1 MHKRSTNFIVGLVI
15 LLSIAI
21 LIGGV
26 RFLSETKFRENTYQ
40 MIAMFDDVGTL
51 TKGDPVK
58 VNGVKKGKV
67 TDIRLDGHRV
77 KVVMSIEKE
86 VQLTQDSRI
95 VIQNIGLMG
104 ERMIGI
110 RLGTGEPLAQG
121 QIMQGNFDS
130 GIAEAM
136 GMLGEVLSQV
146 QTTMAELQGIV
157 RNTVGNEEFQATFGR
172 VTTRLDSTMG
182 TLSRLVEQNKGAL
195 QSSIQDLQ
203 ATSSDVRGF
212 MDQNKARL
220 NTTVE
225 NVEGITTQA
234 KDMLNKAEKISTDI
248 QEILARVNSDQS
260 SVGRLLADTSFVDQV
275 KLTITNADSLVRQ
288 IKARGIKVGFW

>member
-1 MHKRSTNFIVGLVI
+1 MHKRSTNFVVGLVI
-15 LLSIAI
+15 LLSVAI

-26 RFLSETKFRENTYQ
+26 RFLSETKFRESTYQ
-40 MIAMFDDVGTL
+40 LIAVFDDVGTL

-67 TDIRLDGHRV
+67 TDIRLADHRV
-77 KVVMSIEKE
+77 EVVMSIQKE
-86 VQLTQDSRI
+86 ITLTQDSRI

-110 RLGTGEPLAQG
+110 RLGTGDPIQKG
-121 QIMQGNFDS
+121 QVVEGTFDS

-136 GMLGEVLSQV
+136 GMLGEVLHQV
-146 QTTMAELQGIV
+146 QITMADLQKIV
-157 RNTVGNEEFQATFGR
+157 KNTVGNEEFQATFNR
-172 VTTRLDSTMG
+172 VTTRLDST
-182 TLSRLVEQNKGAL
+182 TAVLNDLVDQNKGAL
-195 QSSIQDLQ
+195 ESSIQNLH
-203 ATSSDVRGF
+203 ATSSEVRGF
-212 MDQNKARL
+212 FDQNKDRL
-220 NTTVE
+220 NTTVQ

-234 KDMLNKAEKISTDI
+234 KDMLGRAEKISNDV
-248 QEILARVNSDQS
+248 QEIMTRLNSDKS
-260 SVGRLLADTSFVDQV
+260 SMGRLLSDTTFADQL

>member
-1 MHKRSTNFIVGLVI
+1 MHKRSTNFVVGLVI
-15 LLSIAI
+15 LLSVAI

-26 RFLSETKFRENTYQ
+26 RFLSETKFRESTYQ
-40 MIAMFDDVGTL
+40 LIAVFDDVGTL

-67 TDIRLDGHRV
+67 TDIRLAGHRV
-77 KVVMSIEKE
+77 EVMMSIQKE
-86 VQLTQDSRI
+86 ITLTQDSRI

-110 RLGTGEPLAQG
+110 RLGTGDPVQKG
-121 QIMQGNFDS
+121 QVVEGTFDS

-136 GMLGEVLSQV
+136 GMLGEVLHQV
-146 QTTMAELQGIV
+146 QITMADLQKIV
-157 RNTVGNEEFQATFGR
+157 KNTVGNEEFQATFNR
-172 VTTRLDSTMG
+172 VTTRLDST
-182 TLSRLVEQNKGAL
+182 TAVLNELVDQNKGAL
-195 QSSIQDLQ
+195 ESSIQNLQ
-203 ATSSDVRGF
+203 VTSSEVRGF
-212 MDQNKARL
+212 FDQNKDRL
-220 NTTVE
+220 NTTVQ

-234 KDMLNKAEKISTDI
+234 KDMLGRAEQISNDV
-248 QEILARVNSDQS
+248 QEIMTRLNSDKS
-260 SVGRLLADTSFVDQV
+260 SMGRLLSDTTFADQL